1 MAVTAAAPSASVS
14 APKHKETDYDG
25 CLIGNNCQPLTKKLK
40 PGERLTDRQI
50 KEAWK
55 SAYVSN
61 SPCCQARRAAGK
73 APKRIVYVNGI
84 RTDKAGQC
92 ETLKRIANQTC
103 AQVLGVHNATDGTM
117 SDLWQSEQDR
127 GLIDRARAGKSFST
141 HDGRNPAV
149 DSLSDV
155 MYWGVR
161 SGEPPDIWAHSQGGA
176 IASLASYDANNR
188 LIHAGIPHGISG
200 LNVTSFASAA
210 QSWPSNISGQH
221 FIQAQDE
228 VPIQFGLGLDNRQ
241 DAANT
246 GPHQQVVRFTGTPPN
261 VQIPT
266 AGEFQKEYQAA
277 QLGRAPHA
285 GWERSWT
292 EYHDMNSI
300 YLPAQRQKDG
310 GCSPDGK

>member
-1 MAVTAAAPSASVS
+1 MPAGVVKPVS
-14 APKHKETDYDG
+14 STPIREADYDG

-40 PGERLTDRQI
+40 PGERLSDKQI
-50 KEAWK
+50 KDAWN

-103 AQVLGVHNATDGTM
+103 AQVIGVHNATDGTM
-117 SDLWQSEQDR
+117 ADLWQSEQDKS
-127 GLIDRARAGKSFST
+127 LIGRARTGKPFTT

-149 DSLSDV
+149 DSMSDIIANS
-155 MYWGVR
+155 VR
-161 SGEPPDIWAHSQGGA
+161 DGDPPDIWAHSQGGA
-176 IASLASYDANNR
+176 IASLASYDADTELKR
-188 LIHAGIPHGISG
+188 AGYLQGISG
-200 LNVTSFASAA
+200 LNVTTFASAA
-210 QSWPSNISGQH
+210 QSWPSNITGQH

-228 VPIQFGLGLDNRQ
+228 VPIQFGLGLDNSK

-246 GPHQQVVRFTGTPPN
+246 GPNQQVIRFTGSPPN
-261 VQIPT
+261 IQIPT
-266 AGEFQKEYQAA
+266 PEQFQTEYKSA
-277 QLGRAPHA
+277 QTGRAPHK
-285 GWERSWT
+285 GWQRSWT
-292 EYHDMNSI
+292 DYHDINSI
-300 YLPAQRQKDG
+300 YLAAQRQKDG